1 MQKIAGKNNTAPPSP
16 LERVTHA
23 NDAAT
28 SVGDAQMIDS
38 MTIGLVVVIP
48 VIVVALVFSLVYT
61 MQWMTAFLFSAM
73 GVSID
78 DMYMGEE

>member
-1 MQKIAGKNNTAPPSP
+1 M
-16 LERVTHA
+16 
-23 NDAAT
+23 
-28 SVGDAQMIDS
+28 MDS